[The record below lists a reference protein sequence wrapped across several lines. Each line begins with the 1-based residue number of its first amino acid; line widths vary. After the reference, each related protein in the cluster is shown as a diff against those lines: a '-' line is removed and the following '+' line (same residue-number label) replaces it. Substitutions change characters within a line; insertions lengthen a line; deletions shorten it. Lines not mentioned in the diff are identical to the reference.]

1 MKRIVLCLVL
11 LLFLVPISNPDEGV
25 SREGFSPRLRETS
38 LSESS
43 GSLGII
49 LVISLD
55 GGAIPN
61 YGNEVAQ
68 LLRER
73 GIMAAESTVSDVI
86 TDPTLLSG
94 SLVIL
99 DGSLGSENGTLVTDT
114 FVTLLRRLHVP
125 CVTLGRAAWL
135 HSRIRESESAS
146 VTALLHTTLEASSD
160 HSSAVFLSSP
170 DSLSLG
176 ATLTW
181 ESVTLPV
188 LDVQAAQGRVVNLTA
203 GTSSGIAPLRYESYP
218 LDLFLFGPENPDHWT
233 EDGIGLLVNTVAYA
247 LSLGESEVA
256 LALASMQVLDEP
268 VTGGFWYPHE
278 PTVSGVYYAVRS
290 ASRLNTT
297 FGDWASERAAKVTSI
312 LERFRENYDLE
323 TGFRDSYD
331 KTVSLSATSMALWV
345 ISIMG
350 IESQFDLP
358 EIVTYI
364 TSRQDVGGGFQ
375 DSVLKTHLAVEA
387 LNWSG
392 HLSSINTVA
401 LGTWLRACVVSGSD
415 TSNPDYWGGVALNP
429 DSAVP
434 KTEYARAYLL
444 SLACLGGVHDDPV
457 KLTYWIQTRV
467 SRGDG
472 SYSNVVG
479 GDVEILKGTTSALTT
494 MAILDTLDTE
504 NKTEGLGWLA
514 ANQLDCGGFGISD
527 AASDIIGK
535 SAETAMV
542 ASCLYQLEEETSGT
556 ASRIPGYLKT
566 IETENGFELL
576 DRVPSGMWSYWTSRG
591 LMHIDSGISS
601 ISALYDY
608 ASLLS
613 GQIYPGWNNITA
625 ISSPEYD
632 FYQYRQQSV
641 WTHYFKAGTAQAIGY
656 PLLGSEKSEIANYIV
671 NCQHFSGHFRPTSF
685 SGTAHMEH
693 SVAAVE
699 TLDIIGALDS
709 VTYLTALENA
719 IMDEYESGSWAT
731 TGWSLR
737 PFAMQQ
743 EAIDYLSTRAAL
755 RLQLVDE
762 AMASEI
768 HSTISARVQYEDLWA
783 LSRDVAS
790 VSLLVA
796 SGLLSFSDFSVFDTD
811 LVLGALSSNFESGWL
826 NATTEW
832 QPAFTADVLEMVS
845 ILGLESRWLQPAGGS
860 FSVSCPS
867 TVELGEHLEITL
879 SISPTASEHTVIV
892 DAFGSMNQYL
902 VESVDTLSINVPSD
916 AGSLG
921 IWNISL
927 ALWDQFVT
935 RDFARLAVNVTSSLS
950 GQLTLPETNYLV
962 GDSING
968 TVSWTLVTGADAGQC
983 DVIIRLGDPPVYE
996 QWTHTRESPMDFSI
1010 PTTGIGAGDHN
1021 LTVTVR
1027 REFCTDLVFQ
1037 RVVSVAEGIE
1047 TYIDHLDHKT
1057 GEVGTQ
1063 LSISFDLRFSS
1074 NDTEIVGQLVTIEI
1088 TDSEDGVVHTDG
1100 LTTAAGTE
1108 QFLWTPDERGNYS
1121 YVLSFERNGTL
1132 MSSSS
1137 QGEIRVEQ
1145 ATELYW
1151 IGSDTQTQYETATF
1165 ILLLTTDNGE
1175 PLTGMDLDITID
1187 DPLGSRVMD
1196 IMLTTNATGHA
1207 EVQLSLDLNG
1217 NYTLCALFSGSSLL
1231 QPTSALT
1238 EVISFSLTR
1247 LSLDGIPSASL
1258 VEEPM
1263 QIDLLLCDSNG
1274 TPIQGENVVLRIV
1287 LLPSTTLLEEILVTD
1302 TSGQVSWY
1310 WSPPSPG
1317 TYEVSAEYAGTQSLA
1332 PSYNVTSTDAYISV
1346 SLAVDVPYA
1355 EVGESSTVTV
1365 TAVDHQGQPIS
1376 GLAIRIALYDPLG
1389 SPELVVE
1396 DVTEDGA
1403 FAVVW
1408 TPLSRGQYQIHV
1420 NSSRQDVYE
1429 AATVSEPISVFE
1441 QTTLTLSW
1449 ASDLLAIAP
1458 NILTV
1463 TISDT
1468 RNIGVSGVQFQVL
1481 VSIASNTLLDST
1493 NTTDIN
1499 GQVIF
1504 DIVLD
1509 NVGDISIVVIV
1520 DDQGFVLGLNYENH
1534 STVLGLTDL
1543 TLATSPT
1550 PITQCS
1556 SLGIQAT
1563 LLDWNGQP
1571 ILGAAVRFTVTHP
1584 NGTIVRNTTRT
1595 TGTGGACSIA
1605 HTFESV
1611 GDYLVGA
1618 SYAGEGLN
1626 AGDAVTNVQRVRVTP
1641 DLLLLHDTT
1650 AHLGEAFAIH
1660 VGLLDASGAYI
1671 AGRDLAISIS
1681 LAGEVVFEAGRV
1693 SSDGLLTLSWTPDF
1707 RGSAIVA
1714 LTHAGDVYYLY
1725 NSTSS
1730 TTSVM
1735 ETVSGS
1741 LGTSRSTMNLF
1752 DTITLHYFLSAQA
1765 PEGITITFEVLGTD
1779 LVPVWSETA
1788 TTNATGYTEVSYTAQ
1803 ENHGFFTVRAT
1814 PSDDFM
1820 LGGASQSSIA
1830 VMTEGVLSVDTV
1842 SPPPVVTS
1850 EVNMTISIEN
1860 KLGLPVSDISVRVTV
1875 TDPYGVLLKLGS
1887 YYNWISVPIGEGG
1900 GTFVF
1905 SPQHAGLH
1913 EIGISYEGS
1922 NTVYEFDESRD
1933 LIVYA
1938 ATQLTVVEHSA
1949 ELEVGEVFDTI
1960 LQLVDYAGHPL
1971 VGKEVAAELHGLER
1985 SYFVVLTTNE
1995 TGHVTWSKQLT
2006 SQGVWT
2012 LDATFAG
2019 LGVYLSSDV
2028 EADVNV
2034 RYGTEITVTWDGAE
2048 VVAGLVPLNVSVLL
2062 SDSGGNPL
2070 EGRTIRYEVYH
2081 VTGGLVDSGSVI
2093 QHSVEAETIIILIE
2107 RIGLYTVI
2115 FHFAGTEHYHP
2126 SSTGIDDLF
2135 VLGQANPHCEAPQTI
2150 DRAENE
2156 NISITIMDE
2165 VGEELNASLLDSSI
2179 ELIGPDGE
2187 LSLQERL
2194 SCNGSFLITLQGLPV
2209 GNYTLSVIVHNSL
2222 TRVGNSASLTLA
2234 ITSESLLQL
2243 IDTDANGIVNNQQM
2257 LRILLEDSMH
2267 EAING
2272 PVWISVYDPDGD
2284 EVYGGFMRTRTRIEL
2299 NDGQA
2304 TLSFTPRSVGNYSI
2318 LLEYEGELFVSGA
2331 LLSFDLLIRHES
2343 SLDVVLPQ
2351 RVTYIQGGTISV
2363 HVRAGLKDVANELV
2377 TVRFLCDSS
2386 LVRSNSFETNRRG
2399 QIQVPIEL
2407 LPAAAYSVEILYGG
2421 SDRNAPVQFNGS
2433 VVIEPVV
2440 TMALQ
2445 NTNPPDVG
2453 YNWSGEV
2460 VTLVE
2465 GTTPDWKGTLRVTL
2479 YGPDGGCLK
2488 DWTALVSSSSTLDLW
2503 FQFESEGP
2511 HILNITLQGVPV
2523 LFNISRAFV
2532 VAVSS
2537 PSFKIP
2543 MDASTMPVIG
2553 GGAIMGL
2560 VALIVKKRLA
2570 SLSLP
2575 GEWDG

>member
-11 LLFLVPISNPDEGV
+11 LLFLIPFSNPDEGLSEV
-25 SREGFSPRLRETS
+25 GSSPRFREPA
-38 LSESS
+38 LSESGEGS
-43 GSLGII
+43 GLI
-49 LVISLD
+49 LVVSLND
-55 GGAIPN
+55 GAISN
-61 YGNEVAQ
+61 HGSEVTE

-73 GIMAAESTVSDVI
+73 GMIVAESTVSDIVA
-86 TDPTLLSG
+86 DPSLLTG

-99 DGSLGSENGTLVTDT
+99 DGSLGSENGTLVTGT
-114 FVTLLRRLHVP
+114 FITLLRRLHVP
-125 CVTLGRAAWL
+125 CITLGRAAWL
-135 HSRIRESESAS
+135 HSRIRESEDASA
-146 VTALLHTTLEASSD
+146 TAPLHTTLEASFD
-160 HSSAVFLSSP
+160 HGSAVFLSSP
-170 DSLSLG
+170 DSLSIG
-176 ATLTW
+176 AILTW
-181 ESVTLPV
+181 ESVALPV
-188 LDVQAAQGRVVNLTA
+188 PDVQAAQGRVVNLTA
-203 GTSSGIAPLRYESYP
+203 GTSSGIAPLRYESFP

-233 EDGIGLLVNTVAYA
+233 EDGFGLLVNTIAYA

-256 LALASMQVLDEP
+256 SALASTQVLNEP
-268 VTGGFWYPHE
+268 VTGGLWYPHE

-290 ASRLNTT
+290 AFRLNTT
-297 FGDWASERAAKVTSI
+297 FGVWASERAAKVSAI
-312 LERFRENYDLE
+312 LERFRQSYDLE
-323 TGFRDSYD
+323 TGFCDSYD
-331 KTVSLSATSMALWV
+331 KAVSLSATSMALWV
-345 ISIMG
+345 ISTMG
-350 IESQFDLP
+350 IEAQFDIP
-358 EIVTYI
+358 EILTYI
-364 TSRQDVGGGFQ
+364 TSRQDAGGGFQ

-392 HLSSINTVA
+392 HLSSINTVT
-401 LGTWLRACVVSGSD
+401 LETWLRACVVSGSD

-444 SLACLGGVHDDPV
+444 SLACFGEVHDDPV
-457 KLTYWIQTRV
+457 KLTYWIQTRM

-479 GDVEILKGTTSALTT
+479 GDVELLKGTTSALTA
-494 MAILDTLDTE
+494 MAILNTLDTE
-504 NKTEGLGWLA
+504 NKTEGLDWIA
-514 ANQLDCGGFGISD
+514 TNQLDCGGFGISD
-527 AASDIIGK
+527 ASTDIIGK

-542 ASCLYQLEEETSGT
+542 ASCLYQLEEETSDK
-556 ASRIPGYLKT
+556 ASRIAGYLGT

-576 DRVPSGMWSYWTSRG
+576 DRVPSSMWSYWSSRG
-591 LMHIDSGISS
+591 LMHIDSGMSN

-608 ASLLS
+608 LSLLS

-656 PLLGSEKSEIANYIV
+656 PLSGSEKSEIANYIV

-699 TLDIIGALDS
+699 ALHIIGALDS
-709 VTYLTALENA
+709 VTYLAALENA
-719 IMDEYESGSWAT
+719 IMDEYESGSWST

-743 EAIDYLSTRAAL
+743 EAIDYLSIRAAL

-790 VSLLVA
+790 VSLLVT
-796 SGLLSFSDFSVFDTD
+796 SGFLSFSDLSVFDTG

-826 NATTEW
+826 NGTTEW

-845 ILGLESRWLQPAGGS
+845 ILGLRSRWLQPVGGS
-860 FSVSCPS
+860 LSVSCPS
-867 TVELGEHLEITL
+867 TVELGDHLEITV
-879 SISPTASEHTVIV
+879 SISPTASDHTVIV
-892 DAFGSMNQYL
+892 DAFGSMNQYV
-902 VESVDTLSINVPSD
+902 VEDIDTLSINVPSE
-916 AGSLG
+916 ASSLG

-927 ALWDQFVT
+927 TLWDQFVT

-950 GQLTLPETNYLV
+950 GQLTLPETDYLV

-968 TVSWTLVTGADAGQC
+968 TVSWTLVTGDDAGQC

-996 QWTHTRESPMDFSI
+996 QWTYTRVSPMDFSI
-1010 PTTGIGAGDHN
+1010 PTTGIGAGNHN

-1027 REFCTDLVFQ
+1027 REFCAELVFQ

-1047 TYIDHLDHKT
+1047 TYIEHSDHKT

-1063 LSISFDLRFSS
+1063 ISISFDLRFSS
-1074 NDTEIVGQLVTIEI
+1074 NDTEIVGQMVTIEI

-1100 LTTAAGTE
+1100 LTTASGTE

-1121 YVLSFERNGTL
+1121 YVLSFKRNGTL
-1132 MSSSS
+1132 MSSSA

-1151 IGSDTQTQYETATF
+1151 IGSDTHTQYETATL

-1175 PLTGMDLDITID
+1175 PLIEMDLDLTVD

-1207 EVQLSLDLNG
+1207 EVHLNLDLNG
-1217 NYTLCALFSGSSLL
+1217 NYTLYALFPGSPLL
-1231 QPTSALT
+1231 RSTSALT

-1263 QIDLLLCDSNG
+1263 QIDLLLCDSIG
-1274 TPIQGENVVLRIV
+1274 APIQGEDVVLRIV
-1287 LLPSTTLLEEILVTD
+1287 LLPSTTLLEETLVTD

-1317 TYEVSAEYAGTQSLA
+1317 TYEVSAEYVGTQSLA
-1332 PSYNVTSTDAYISV
+1332 PSYNVTSTDAYMSV

-1365 TAVDHQGQPIS
+1365 TAVDYQSQPIS
-1376 GLAIRIALYDPLG
+1376 GLAIHIVFYDPLG

-1396 DVTEDGA
+1396 DITENGTFSLLWA
-1403 FAVVW
+1403 
-1408 TPLSRGQYQIHV
+1408 PLSHGQYQIHV

-1429 AATVSEPISVFE
+1429 AAEVSEIIGVFE
-1441 QTTLTLSW
+1441 QTALTLSW
-1449 ASDLLAIAP
+1449 ASGLLAIAP
-1458 NILTV
+1458 NLLTV

-1468 RNIGVSGVQFQVL
+1468 SNTGVPTVQFQIIINL
-1481 VSIASNTLLDST
+1481 ASNTILDST

-1499 GQVIF
+1499 GQVAF

-1509 NVGDISIVVIV
+1509 NVGDISIAVIV
-1520 DDQGFVLGLNYENH
+1520 DDQGFLLGFSHEEH
-1534 STVLGLTDL
+1534 DTVLGQTDL

-1571 ILGAAVRFTVTHP
+1571 ILGATVRFTVTHP
-1584 NGTIVRNTTRT
+1584 NGTVVRNTTRT
-1595 TGTGGACSIA
+1595 TGSGGTCSIA

-1618 SYAGEGLN
+1618 CYAGEGLN
-1626 AGDAVTNVQRVRVTP
+1626 AADAVTNVQRVRVTP
-1641 DLLLLHDTT
+1641 DVLLLHDTT

-1660 VGLLDASGAYI
+1660 VGLLDPSGSYI

-1681 LAGEVVFEAGRV
+1681 VAGEVVFQAGRV
-1693 SSDGLLTLSWTPDF
+1693 SSDGLLTLSWTPDA
-1707 RGSAIVA
+1707 RGSATVT
-1714 LTHAGDVYYLY
+1714 LTHTGDVYYLY

-1730 TTSVM
+1730 SISVM

-1741 LGTSRSTMNLF
+1741 LGTSASTMDIF
-1752 DTITLHYFLSAQA
+1752 DTITLFYILSAQA
-1765 PEGITITFEVLGTD
+1765 PEGISITFEVLGTD
-1779 LVPVWSETA
+1779 LVPVWSENA
-1788 TTNATGYTEVSYTAQ
+1788 MTNTTGYAEVSYTAQ

-1820 LGGASQSSIA
+1820 LGGASQSNIA
-1830 VMTEGVLSVDTV
+1830 VVTECSLSVDTV
-1842 SPPPVVTS
+1842 SPPPIVTS

-1860 KLGLPVSDISVRVTV
+1860 ELGLPVSDISVRVTV

-1887 YYNWISVPIGEGG
+1887 YYNWISVPISEGR

-1913 EIGISYEGS
+1913 EIGVSYEGS
-1922 NTVYEFDESRD
+1922 STIYAFNEDRD
-1933 LIVYA
+1933 LIIYA
-1938 ATQLTVVEHSA
+1938 ATQLTVVEYSA
-1949 ELEVGEVFDTI
+1949 ELEVGDVFDTT

-1971 VGKEVAAELHGLER
+1971 VGKEVDAELRGLEK
-1985 SYFVVLTTNE
+1985 SFLVVLTTNE

-2012 LDATFAG
+2012 LDASFDG
-2019 LGVYLSSDV
+2019 LGVYLSSDAEV
-2028 EADVNV
+2028 NVNV

-2081 VTGGLVDSGSVI
+2081 VTSGMVDSGSAI
-2093 QHSVEAETIIILIE
+2093 QHSVEAETIIILPE
-2107 RIGLYTVI
+2107 RMGLYTII
-2115 FHFAGTEHYHP
+2115 FRFEGTEHYHP

-2135 VLGQANPHCEAPQTI
+2135 VLGQAIPHCEAPQTM

-2156 NISITIMDE
+2156 NISITIVDE
-2165 VGEELNASLLDSSI
+2165 VGHELNVSVFDTSI

-2187 LSLQERL
+2187 LSLQDLL
-2194 SCNGSFLITLQGLPV
+2194 SLNGSFLIALQGLPV
-2209 GNYTLSVIVHNSL
+2209 GNYTLSVVVHNSL
-2222 TRVGNSASLTLA
+2222 TRVGNSASLTFTV
-2234 ITSESLLQL
+2234 TSKSLLQL
-2243 IDTDANGIVNNQQM
+2243 IDTDANGIVNNLQT
-2257 LRILLEDSMH
+2257 LRIRLEDTMH
-2267 EAING
+2267 KAING
-2272 PVWISVYDPDGD
+2272 SVWVSVYDPDGD
-2284 EVYGGFMRTRTRIEL
+2284 EVYGGFMSTRTRIEL

-2304 TLSFTPRSVGNYSI
+2304 ILSFTPRSVGNYSI
-2318 LLEYEGELFVSGA
+2318 QVEYEGEKLVSGA
-2331 LLSFDLLIRHES
+2331 LLSCDLLVRHES
-2343 SLDVVLPQ
+2343 SLDVAMPQ
-2351 RVTYIQGGTISV
+2351 RVTYTQAGTISV
-2363 HVRAGLKDVANELV
+2363 HVSAGLKDVANELV
-2377 TVRFLCDSS
+2377 TVRFLCDST
-2386 LVRSNSFETNRRG
+2386 LVRSSSFETNRRG
-2399 QIQVPIEL
+2399 QIQVLIEL
-2407 LPAAAYSVEILYGG
+2407 LPAGNYSVEILYGG
-2421 SDRNAPVQFNGS
+2421 SDRNSPVQFKGTI
-2433 VVIEPVV
+2433 VIDPIV

-2445 NTNPPDVG
+2445 NTDSPDVG

-2465 GTTPDWKGTLRVTL
+2465 GTSPGWKGTLKVTL
-2479 YGPDGGCLK
+2479 YGPDGGWLK
-2488 DWTALVSSSSTLDLW
+2488 EWTARVGSSSTLDLW
-2503 FQFESEGP
+2503 YQFESESQ
-2511 HILNITLQGVPV
+2511 HILNITLQGLPV
-2523 LFNISRAFV
+2523 LYNISRAFV
-2532 VAVSS
+2532 VVVNS
-2537 PSFKIP
+2537 PSFRIP
-2543 MDASTMPVIG
+2543 MDASTIPVMSG
-2553 GGAIMGL
+2553 VAIMGL
-2560 VALIVKKRLA
+2560 VAFMVKKRLA

-2575 GEWDG
+2575 GEWNG